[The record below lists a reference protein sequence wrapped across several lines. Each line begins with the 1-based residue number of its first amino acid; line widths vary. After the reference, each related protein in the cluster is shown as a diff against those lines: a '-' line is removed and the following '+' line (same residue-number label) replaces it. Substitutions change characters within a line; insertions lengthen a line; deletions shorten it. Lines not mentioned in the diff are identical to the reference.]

1 MSPPGGGQLRTH
13 RSKPKSGWTPVSN
26 KDVAQ
31 NYALSLKAKG
41 LLLTL
46 LSHPDGSGMTTERLA
61 HLHKACGGKG
71 EGEHAIREAMKELRA
86 AGLVKQTRAKGD
98 RGRWVMTTAV
108 SDTPEGLLLLLK
120 QLAPTS
126 DF

>member
-1 MSPPGGGQLRTH
+1 MRTH
-13 RSKPKSGWTPVSN
+13 RSKPRGGWTPVSN
-26 KDVAQ
+26 RDVAQ

-46 LSHPDGSGMTTERLA
+46 LSQKDGGGMTTERLA
-61 HLHKACGGKG
+61 HLHEANGGKG
-71 EGEHAIREAMKELRA
+71 EGEHAIRQAMKELRA
-86 AGLVKQTRAKGD
+86 AGLVAQTRSKGKS
-98 RGRWVMTTAV
+98 GRWVMTTAV